1 MQAYLLHGGYFAY
14 CGASIISAKHA
25 LTAAHCCFLYNET
38 LQVEPSKVA
47 VVTGNL
53 DLYNRTN
60 LKQVE
65 DVFVHEDYDYETL
78 NNDIAIFKVSF
89 GK

>member
-1 MQAYLLHGGYFAY
+1 MLLQQR
-14 CGASIISAKHA
+14 I
-25 LTAAHCCFLYNET
+25 CCFLYNET
-38 LQVEPSKVA
+38 LQVEPSAVA

-53 DLYNRTN
+53 DLYDRTN